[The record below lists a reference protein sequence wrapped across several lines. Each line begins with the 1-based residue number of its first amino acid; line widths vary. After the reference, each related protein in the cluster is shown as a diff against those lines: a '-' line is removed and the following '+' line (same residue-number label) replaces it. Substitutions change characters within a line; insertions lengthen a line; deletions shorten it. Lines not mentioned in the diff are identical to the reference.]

1 MASKLD
7 NTNVKYR
14 KVPEGPEKKTGIEQ
28 LEQMKDKKRAS
39 REAFDNI
46 DNNILKNVKMKKA
59 TTSTSDKVSIQELS
73 DSINKN
79 ITVFKSR
86 DSAEKNKVAK
96 ASTENKVLSSNNVN
110 KNSTENKNSGHKK
123 FSNKNSTSNSTV
135 KERMFSEQKE
145 LNKKNDLQ
153 PKNEQKNSVQKKL
166 LEKNIESKLKKDSK
180 LDDHKV
186 KKSDEFKFSKVES
199 KRKLANEEEDRLINS
214 NSFMLDDRKKEV
226 TDISE
231 SSKVRRQVKRRA
243 NKKRRKEKIEQIKER
258 VKQINFKR
266 VATISAVCLVVVAI
280 GMAISMTMIHETI
293 IDEGA
298 NYSKKQVE
306 NMVIDSLLDHNS
318 VYLFLK
324 YRYSDQEKIPFVEYI
339 DVDWVDRKTVEIK
352 VYDKSI
358 IACTNFMNEYIY
370 FDKDG
375 LVVETSAKKQANIHY
390 VTGLDFSEVKLN
402 DKIKVQD
409 DKIFD
414 TVLSV
419 TQQINKYNL
428 DIKEINFDD
437 KDNMILY
444 TDNITI
450 LMGKKKTYD
459 EQLAK
464 LKSMLEK
471 AKKNN
476 LKGIMHMENY
486 VEGQNRIIFNKI
498 D

>member
-39 REAFDNI
+39 RETFSNIDDNI
-46 DNNILKNVKMKKA
+46 SKKVKAKKV

-86 DSAEKNKVAK
+86 EIVEKNKVTRPSNEQK
-96 ASTENKVLSSNNVN
+96 TEASKNTIQNKITN
-110 KNSTENKNSGHKK
+110 KNSTGSKVNKGKIQN
-123 FSNKNSTSNSTV
+123 N
-135 KERMFSEQKE
+135 SEQKEIKE
-145 LNKKNDLQ
+145 LNKKIAIQDNKTQ
-153 PKNEQKNSVQKKL
+153 
-166 LEKNIESKLKKDSK
+166 
-180 LDDHKV
+180 

-199 KRKLANEEEDRLINS
+199 KRKLANEEEDRLTAGNG
-214 NSFMLDDRKKEV
+214 FVLDDRKTDV

-243 NKKRRKEKIEQIKER
+243 NKKRRKEKFEQFKER
-258 VKQINFKR
+258 VRQINFKK
-266 VATISAVCLVVVAI
+266 VATIGAICLVVVGI
-280 GMAISMTMIHETI
+280 GVAISMTMIQETI

-298 NYSKKQVE
+298 NYSKEQVE
-306 NMVIDSLLDHNS
+306 NMVIDNLLDHNS

-324 YRYSDQEKIPFVEYI
+324 YRYSDQEKIPFIEKI

-375 LVVETSAKKQANIHY
+375 LVVETSAKKQSNIHY

-402 DKIKVQD
+402 DKIKVKD

-419 TQQINKYNL
+419 TQQIKKYNL

-437 KDNMILY
+437 KENMILY
-444 TDNITI
+444 TDEITI